1 MTGPAGP
8 GADDSGADVRGT
20 GDPDTGERGADA
32 TLALGAAVTLLALA
46 GICALLGGHFRLGA
60 LRLAAGILA
69 GAGVGAGLLAALGT
83 RGRRG
88 LRLLLAAGTA
98 LALALVLTIPAVLN
112 SRIPP
117 LAQQAH
123 VVIDPLAEDDLV
135 HSLPAP
141 DTPVL
146 VRRASGQAQLLDA
159 QGARSITAAPED
171 VIALSEDGT
180 RAVHVTAETTE
191 VLTLDRSV
199 SGGADGGLPSI
210 SLDGAPL
217 ALDGDLIV
225 MRHCEEEL
233 CRLTG
238 HDLTAPET
246 PLWSLLDA
254 EETRGIDPAGHEIP
268 ARPAQP
274 PGPLDALRAAGVLPT
289 IPLRFAPAQG
299 WTQLDPA
306 TGFPVGR
313 ILAGADEDC
322 RLTPTRPLTTA
333 QDPLH
338 EAALVMTVCSAPDG
352 ALTATAF
359 QDGEQLWQSEPSPA
373 GTWSVRLDG
382 ASVLATG
389 TEEGAEVAGEIVAT
403 GQHAA
408 WAAPGGDGV
417 RQASAFTARIGID
430 AAAMV
435 VTNDVGQLLAY
446 DTVDGTNLWTLP
458 LTSPDAEVAGSLAQ
472 GTAVVRDSLERQ
484 TPLTPRGAERLR
496 VLDAASGE
504 VTVDTEVAER
514 IEAAHPLGGGRAL
527 VTVDGQALLLGT

>member
-8 GADDSGADVRGT
+8 GAEGFEPYEPGADEPG
-20 GDPDTGERGADA
+20 TGERGADA

-46 GICALLGGHFRLGA
+46 GICALLGDHFRLGA

-98 LALALVLTIPAVLN
+98 LALALVLTIPAVLS
-112 SRIPP
+112 SRIQP

-123 VVIDPLAEDDLV
+123 VVIDPLTEDDLV

-146 VRRASGQAQLLDA
+146 VRRASGLAQLLDA

-171 VIALSEDGT
+171 VIALSADGT

-199 SGGADGGLPSI
+199 SGGADGGMPSI

-268 ARPAQP
+268 APRSRPARSTPSGPPACCPPSRCASSPPRAGPSSTPPPASPSAGSSPAPTRTAASPP
-274 PGPLDALRAAGVLPT
+274 PGR
-289 IPLRFAPAQG
+289 
-299 WTQLDPA
+299 
-306 TGFPVGR
+306 
-313 ILAGADEDC
+313 
-322 RLTPTRPLTTA
+322 
-333 QDPLH
+333 
-338 EAALVMTVCSAPDG
+338 
-352 ALTATAF
+352 
-359 QDGEQLWQSEPSPA
+359 
-373 GTWSVRLDG
+373 
-382 ASVLATG
+382 
-389 TEEGAEVAGEIVAT
+389 
-403 GQHAA
+403 
-408 WAAPGGDGV
+408 
-417 RQASAFTARIGID
+417 
-430 AAAMV
+430 
-435 VTNDVGQLLAY
+435 
-446 DTVDGTNLWTLP
+446 
-458 LTSPDAEVAGSLAQ
+458 
-472 GTAVVRDSLERQ
+472 
-484 TPLTPRGAERLR
+484 
-496 VLDAASGE
+496 
-504 VTVDTEVAER
+504 
-514 IEAAHPLGGGRAL
+514 
-527 VTVDGQALLLGT
+527 

>member
-1 MTGPAGP
+1 M
-8 GADDSGADVRGT
+8 RGT
-20 GDPDTGERGADA
+20 GDPGTGERGADA

-98 LALALVLTIPAVLN
+98 LALALVLTVPAVLN

-117 LAQQAH
+117 LAQQAD

-146 VRRASGQAQLLDA
+146 VRRASGLAQLLDA
-159 QGARSITAAPED
+159 QGTRSIDAAPED
-171 VIALSEDGT
+171 VVALSEDGT

-191 VLTLDRSV
+191 VLTLDRSA

-274 PGPLDALRAAGVLPT
+274 PGPLDALSRPARSTPSGPPACCPPSRCASLLPRAGPSSTPPPASPSAGSS
-289 IPLRFAPAQG
+289 PA
-299 WTQLDPA
+299 
-306 TGFPVGR
+306 
-313 ILAGADEDC
+313 
-322 RLTPTRPLTTA
+322 PTRT
-333 QDPLH
+333 
-338 EAALVMTVCSAPDG
+338 
-352 ALTATAF
+352 
-359 QDGEQLWQSEPSPA
+359 
-373 GTWSVRLDG
+373 
-382 ASVLATG
+382 
-389 TEEGAEVAGEIVAT
+389 
-403 GQHAA
+403 
-408 WAAPGGDGV
+408 
-417 RQASAFTARIGID
+417 
-430 AAAMV
+430 
-435 VTNDVGQLLAY
+435 
-446 DTVDGTNLWTLP
+446 
-458 LTSPDAEVAGSLAQ
+458 
-472 GTAVVRDSLERQ
+472 
-484 TPLTPRGAERLR
+484 
-496 VLDAASGE
+496 AAS
-504 VTVDTEVAER
+504 
-514 IEAAHPLGGGRAL
+514 PPPGR
-527 VTVDGQALLLGT
+527 